1 LAKEA
6 TTRSLKYGAS
16 RAGRVT
22 APNKEVIIIANSF
35 LKAERIAAAALGL
48 LQREIVLPALVW
60 KDAGGSFR
68 GAAGDT
74 ISIRVPARTTARTR
88 PLRGTRPSAS
98 EGDGII
104 TMDELTETKVDV
116 TLDEAIYSAIPIT
129 DEELT
134 LDITEFGTQILAPQV
149 RAVAEGLENKL
160 AAQMVS
166 ANYAHTID
174 LDTSDPYN
182 SLVDA
187 RVQMNKDNI
196 PMAGRTCVVG
206 ADLEGIFLKSEH
218 LSMAD
223 KAGDNSALRDAA
235 IGRVAG
241 FGPVYVSNAL
251 PADEGFIFHKT
262 AYVLSMQAPV
272 VPDGASYGTS
282 QTYQGM
288 AMRWL
293 RDYDYRNVQDRSGTN
308 IIADGHVNEVQSAT
322 ITGSP
327 TGGTFTLTYAG
338 QTTAAIPFNAS
349 AGTVQDRLT
358 ALSNLRTGDVIV
370 TGGPGPA
377 SAYKVEFTNSLQGT
391 DVTAMTASG
400 AGLTG
405 GTTPGVTIAT
415 VTAGSATPS
424 FVRAIKLVA

>member
-1 LAKEA
+1 M
-6 TTRSLKYGAS
+6 
-16 RAGRVT
+16 
-22 APNKEVIIIANSF
+22 ANTY

-48 LQREIVLPALVW
+48 LEREIVLPALVW
-60 KDAGGSFR
+60 RDAGGSFR
-68 GAAGDT
+68 GAQGDT

-88 PLRGTRPSAS
+88 PLRGTRPTAS
-98 EGDGII
+98 EGEGII

-129 DEELT
+129 DEELA
-134 LDITEFGTQILAPQV
+134 LDITSFGQQILAPQV

-160 AAQMVS
+160 AAQMTS
-166 ANYAHTID
+166 ADYATTLT

-182 SLVDA
+182 TLVDA
-187 RVQMNKDNI
+187 RVQMNKDNV
-196 PMAGRTCVVG
+196 PMSGRTAVVG
-206 ADLEGIFLKSEH
+206 ADLEGVFLKSEH

-223 KAGDNSALRDAA
+223 KAGDNNALRDAA

-251 PADEGFIFHKT
+251 PPDVGFVFHRT

-293 RDYDYRNVQDRSGTN
+293 RDYDFRNVQDRSLVDVYAGTN
-308 IIADGHVNEVQSAT
+308 VIADGHTNEKQSVT
-322 ITGSP
+322 ITGDP
-327 TGGTFTLTYAG
+327 TGGTFTLTYSG
-338 QTTAAIPFNAS
+338 QTTAAIPFDAS
-349 AGTVQDRLT
+349 AGEVQAALT
-358 ALSNLRTGDVIV
+358 ALSNLRTGDVV
-370 TGGPGPA
+370 VSGPVGGP
-377 SAYKVEFTNSLQGT
+377 YTVEFTNSLQAT
-391 DVTAMTASG
+391 NVAQMTASG

-405 GTTPGVTIAT
+405 GTSPSVTVAT
-415 VTAGSATPS
+415 TTAGSSTLS
-424 FVRAIKLVA
+424 FVRAIKIVSP

>member
-1 LAKEA
+1 MA
-6 TTRSLKYGAS
+6 
-16 RAGRVT
+16 VT
-22 APNKEVIIIANSF
+22 V

-48 LQREIVLPALVW
+48 LQRELVLPSLVW
-60 KDAGGSFR
+60 RDAGGSFR

-88 PLRGTRPSAS
+88 PLRGTRPTAS
-98 EGDGII
+98 EGEGII

-134 LDITEFGTQILAPQV
+134 LDITDFGQQILAPQV

-160 AAQMVS
+160 AAQMVN
-166 ANYAHTID
+166 ANYTHTLD
-174 LDTSDPYN
+174 LDTADPYN
-182 SLVDA
+182 TLVDA

-196 PMAGRTCVVG
+196 PMAGRTAVVG
-206 ADLEGIFLKSEH
+206 ADLEGVFLKSEH

-251 PADEGFIFHKT
+251 PPDVGFVFHKT

-293 RDYDYRNVQDRSGTN
+293 RDYDLRVVQDRSLVDVYAGTN
-308 IIADGHVNEVQSAT
+308 IIADGHANEVQEVE
-322 ITGSP
+322 ITGNP
-327 TGGTFTLTYAG
+327 TGGTFTLTYDG
-338 QTTAAIPFNAS
+338 QTTGDIAYNAS
-349 AGTVQDRLT
+349 AGAVQAALT
-358 ALSNLRTGDVIV
+358 GLSNLRTGDVIV
-370 TGGPGPA
+370 SKVDAAT
-377 SAYKVEFTNSLQGT
+377 YRVEFTNSLQAT
-391 DVTAMTASG
+391 NVAQMTADG
-400 AGLTG
+400 ADLTG
-405 GTTPGVTIAT
+405 GTTPGVTVTTA
-415 VTAGSATPS
+415 TAGSSTPS

>member
-1 LAKEA
+1 
-6 TTRSLKYGAS
+6 
-16 RAGRVT
+16 V
-22 APNKEVIIIANSF
+22 ANTM
-35 LKAERIAAAALGL
+35 LKADRIAAAALGL
-48 LQREIVLPALVW
+48 LEREIVLPALVW
-60 KDAGGSFR
+60 RDAGGSFR

-88 PLRGTRPSAS
+88 PLRGTRPTAS
-98 EGDGII
+98 EGEGII

-134 LDITEFGTQILAPQV
+134 LDITSFGQQILAPQV

-166 ANYAHTID
+166 ANYKTVLD
-174 LDTSDPYN
+174 LNTTDPYQT
-182 SLVDA
+182 LVDA

-196 PMAGRTCVVG
+196 PMSGRACVVG
-206 ADLEGIFLKSEH
+206 ADLEGVFLKSEH

-223 KAGDNSALRDAA
+223 KAGDNNALRDAA

-241 FGPVYVSNAL
+241 FGPIYVSNAL
-251 PADEGFIFHKT
+251 PPTEGYVFHRT

-288 AMRWL
+288 AMRWI
-293 RDYDYRNVQDRSGTN
+293 RDYDFRSVQDRSLVDVYAGTN
-308 IIADGHVNEVQSAT
+308 IIADGHTNETQQVA
-322 ITGSP
+322 ITGDP
-327 TGGTFTLTYAG
+327 TGGTFTLTYSG
-338 QTTAAIPFNAS
+338 QTTGAIAYNAS
-349 AGTVQDRLT
+349 GSAVQTALT

-370 TGGPGPA
+370 TKTDDFEY
-377 SAYKVEFTNSLQGT
+377 SVEFTNSLQAT
-391 DVTAMTASG
+391 NVAQMTASG
-400 AGLTG
+400 ASLTG
-405 GTTPGVTIAT
+405 GTSPAVGVTT
-415 VTAGSATPS
+415 LTAGSSTLS
-424 FVRAIKLVA
+424 FVRAIKLVV

>member
-1 LAKEA
+1 M
-6 TTRSLKYGAS
+6 
-16 RAGRVT
+16 
-22 APNKEVIIIANSF
+22 ANTF

-48 LQREIVLPALVW
+48 LEREIVLPALVW
-60 KDAGGSFR
+60 RDAGGSFR

-74 ISIRVPARTTARTR
+74 ISIRVPARTVARTR
-88 PLRGTRPSAS
+88 PLRETRPTAS
-98 EGDGII
+98 EGEGII
-104 TMDELTETKVDV
+104 TMDTLTETKVDV

-134 LDITEFGTQILAPQV
+134 LDITSFGQQILAPQV

-166 ANYAHTID
+166 ADYKTTLTLNST
-174 LDTSDPYN
+174 DPYTT
-182 SLVDA
+182 LVDA

-196 PMAGRTCVVG
+196 PMSGRTAVVG
-206 ADLEGIFLKSEH
+206 ADLEGMFLKSEH

-223 KAGDNSALRDAA
+223 KAGDNNALRDAA

-251 PADEGFIFHKT
+251 PPDVGFVFHRT

-282 QTYQGM
+282 QTYSGM

-293 RDYDYRNVQDRSGTN
+293 RDYDFRSVQDRSLVDVYAGTN
-308 IIADGHVNEVQSAT
+308 IIADGATNEVQGVEV
-322 ITGSP
+322 TGDP
-327 TGGTFTLTYAG
+327 TGGTFTLTYSG
-338 QTTAAIPFNAS
+338 QTTAAIPYNAS
-349 AGTVQDRLT
+349 AGTVQGALT
-358 ALSNLRTGDVIV
+358 ALSNLRTGDVV
-370 TGGPGPA
+370 VSKPEAFT
-377 SAYKVEFTNSLQGT
+377 YEVEFTNSLKGT
-391 DVTAMTASG
+391 NVAAMTASG

-405 GTTPGVTIAT
+405 GTTPGVTIT
-415 VTAGSATPS
+415 TLTAGSSTLG
-424 FVRAIKLVA
+424 FVRAIKLVAA